1 MCAYVCVRAQR
12 RLSSFPNPGRGV
24 GARKLAQSSVQ
35 VWATHTSLWP
45 QFFTLP
51 LRARS
56 FVGSSRDH
64 QSVTMR
70 DLGKESI
77 LAAFAMDVSHQEVAR
92 IIDEV
97 RTLALF
103 LAAALHGQGLFG

>member
-1 MCAYVCVRAQR
+1 
-12 RLSSFPNPGRGV
+12 
-24 GARKLAQSSVQ
+24 
-35 VWATHTSLWP
+35 
-45 QFFTLP
+45 
-51 LRARS
+51 
-56 FVGSSRDH
+56 
-64 QSVTMR
+64 MR